1 MGFSAL
7 RTGIYVYA
15 FPVAAL
21 TNYHK
26 LGGFKTTETS
36 QFWRQE
42 VQNQGV
48 SRDILSLKAPREDL
62 SLLLLASDGSCA

>member
-7 RTGIYVYA
+7 RTGIYVHA

-26 LGGFKTTETS
+26 LGGFKQQKLHS
-36 QFWRQE
+36 S
-42 VQNQGV
+42 GGKKSKIKV
-48 SRDILSLKAPREDL
+48 SAGTYSL
-62 SLLLLASDGSCA
+62 

>member
-7 RTGIYVYA
+7 RTGIYVYL

-21 TNYHK
+21 TNYHTLGSFKQEK
-26 LGGFKTTETS
+26 LFTVLEARSPKS
-36 QFWRQE
+36 RCQ
-42 VQNQGV
+42 QGHT
-48 SRDILSLKAPREDL
+48 LSKGSKRDL